1 MNTGILPLG
10 QAFSL
15 GPHSF
20 LSGCFQGSRYVDHCL
35 LLMCWPFCA
44 GGRKGYLQIFLSLSH
59 KVRIILGGGVSSGHK
74 DQILIIRACA
84 LQEAAV

>member
-1 MNTGILPLG
+1 MYIGILPLG
-10 QAFSL
+10 QVFSL

-20 LSGCFQGSRYVDHCL
+20 LSGCFRGSRRVDHCL
-35 LLMCWPFCA
+35 LLMCQP
-44 GGRKGYLQIFLSLSH
+44 GGRKGYLQMFLSVSR
-59 KVRIILGGGVSSGHK
+59 KVRIVWGGGVSSGHK